1 MADADRPCPFCAIAA
16 GETTTDLVYE
26 DALTLAFLD
35 HAPLF
40 IGHVLLIPRAH
51 VRTIFEADDATL
63 TALALAS
70 RRLAIAVTKAMG
82 ADGCFVAQNNVVSQ
96 SVPHLHTH
104 VIPRRKGDGLF
115 SPRVIWK
122 RVRYRDAAHRAETA
136 ASIRAALPPDPPPL
150 AILNN

>member
-1 MADADRPCPFCAIAA
+1 MVPTPKPCPFCAVAA
-16 GETTTDLVYE
+16 GAADAQVVYE
-26 DALTLAFLD
+26 DASTLAFLD

-51 VRTIFEADDATL
+51 VKTIYEADAATL

-70 RRLAIAVTKAMG
+70 KRLAIAVTEAMQ
-82 ADGCFVAQNNVVSQ
+82 ADGCFIAQNNVVSQ

-122 RVRYRDAAHRAETA
+122 RTRYRDAAEMAEVA
-136 ASIRAALPPDPPPL
+136 ARIRAALPES
-150 AILNN
+150 

>member
-1 MADADRPCPFCAIAA
+1 MVPTPKPCPFCAVAA
-16 GETTTDLVYE
+16 GAADAQVVYE
-26 DALTLAFLD
+26 DASTLAVLD

-51 VRTIFEADDATL
+51 VKTIYEADAATL

-70 RRLAIAVTKAMG
+70 KRLAIAVTEAMQ
-82 ADGCFVAQNNVVSQ
+82 ADGCFIAQNNVVSQ

-122 RVRYRDAAHRAETA
+122 RTRYRDAAEMAEVA
-136 ASIRAALPPDPPPL
+136 ARIRAALPES
-150 AILNN
+150 